1 MNAKTMMRKVV
12 FGILLL
18 TGCVGTQTVDDPP
31 SVHNFD
37 ATRYMGVWYEI
48 ARMPQWFEKD
58 LDHVTATYALED
70 GKLRITNR
78 GFRNGKAKIATA
90 VGHFADARDVGA
102 FRISFF
108 RPFYGDYRIIH
119 LSPSYDEAI
128 VTTGSPDAL
137 WILSRTAK
145 LTPERLNELIQKA
158 KRWGFDITALEY
170 PSQR

>member
-1 MNAKTMMRKVV
+1 
-12 FGILLL
+12 
-18 TGCVGTQTVDDPP
+18 
-31 SVHNFD
+31 
-37 ATRYMGVWYEI
+37 
-48 ARMPQWFEKD
+48 MPQWFEKD

-119 LSPSYDEAI
+119 LSPNYDEAI

-158 KRWGFDITALEY
+158 KRWGFDTTALEY